1 MCKTARMSIGR
12 MDLNLIKVFDA
23 VYEERNL
30 VRAGKRLH
38 LTQSAVSH
46 ALGRLREVMG
56 DELFV
61 RTPQGMAPTQRASSI
76 AGVLRDA
83 LRNMEAALGGETF
96 DASRAQ
102 RRFVVAANDHL
113 TAVLL
118 TPLAETLQSV
128 APGVDLLIRP
138 STRLDLAEQIDIG
151 GVDVALGIFAQVPQ
165 RLAAQTLFADSEA
178 LVMNR
183 GHPLARRKVSLRD
196 LGRYALVTVAVR
208 SPEEGSVGGF
218 ILERGLG
225 RQVEMF
231 DRGRL
236 EEAMRNTGD
245 VPRFRVTVPHSLA
258 IPDLL
263 AGSDMVSIV
272 PESLAVHLCRARTLI
287 KRPMPYVVSPT
298 VVRAVWHNRNQADPA
313 HRWLREMIAQCCTRH
328 STEQV
333 KLAAS

>member
-1 MCKTARMSIGR
+1 MSIGR
-12 MDLNLIKVFDA
+12 IDLNLIRVFDA

-46 ALGRLREVMG
+46 ALGRLREAVG
-56 DELFV
+56 EELFV

-76 AGVLRDA
+76 ATVLRDA
-83 LRNMEAALGGETF
+83 LRNVEAALGGETF
-96 DASRAQ
+96 DASRAR

-118 TPLAETLQSV
+118 TPLAEALQRV

-151 GVDVALGIFAQVPQ
+151 GVDVALGIFAQVPE
-165 RLAAQTLFADSEA
+165 RLAAQTLFSDGEA

-183 GHPLARRKVSLRD
+183 SHPLARRKVALRD
-196 LGRYALVTVAVR
+196 LVRYPLLTVAVR
-208 SPEEGSVGGF
+208 SPEEGTVGGF

-236 EEAMRNTGD
+236 EEAMRAIGAT
-245 VPRFRVTVPHSLA
+245 PRFRVTVPHSLA
-258 IPDLL
+258 IPDIL
-263 AGSDMVSIV
+263 AGSDMLCIV
-272 PESLAVHLCRARTLI
+272 PESLAVHLCRGKTLI
-287 KRPMPYVVSPT
+287 KKPMPYAVTPA

-313 HRWLREMIAQCCTRH
+313 HRWLRDMIMQFCGRY
-328 STEQV
+328 STEQE
-333 KLAAS
+333 KPAAS